1 MCKQVVLTT
10 EYAEAWQPRLSELLH
25 VSVVSYNVSDS
36 GEMALRQ
43 QIRAMQ
49 RAVGLS
55 ALRDIFGL
63 PKHSEAL
70 LQDRELHHK
79 IQVCQLNKYLI
90 TKQYQVSSGL
100 AHLLEHNLC
109 VAMGSCCLEGPIQH

>member
-25 VSVVSYNVSDS
+25 VSVVSYNISGF

-43 QIRAMQ
+43 QVHAMQ

-55 ALRDIFGL
+55 ALRDVFGL
-63 PKHSEAL
+63 PKHSEVL
-70 LQDRELHHK
+70 LQDMELHKK
-79 IQVCQLNKYLI
+79 IQVYQL
-90 TKQYQVSSGL
+90 TKDFGHRTVSSC
-100 AHLLEHNLC
+100 NVCDPC
-109 VAMGSCCLEGPIQH
+109 VAMQWARAPFKGL